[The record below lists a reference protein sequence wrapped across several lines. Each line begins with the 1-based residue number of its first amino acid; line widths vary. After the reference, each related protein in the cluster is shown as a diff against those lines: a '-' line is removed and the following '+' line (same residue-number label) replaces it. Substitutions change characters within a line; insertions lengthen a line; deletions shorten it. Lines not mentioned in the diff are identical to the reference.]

1 MTNMTNNRSVRVRIT
16 DRDLFIKRRCID
28 LSRSAANAIGMVGIA
43 RVTN

>member
-1 MTNMTNNRSVRVRIT
+1 VRIT
-16 DRDLFIKRRCID
+16 DRGQFIKRRCID